1 MDQFW
6 PESYYDID
14 LENISKESN
23 SWTVRQ
29 FQTKIFLENS
39 SQSQDFIK
47 NPSLVNFSESC
58 TQDRILENG
67 SESFKPNRT
76 VVFNPFI
83 FTTLEVKSVGG
94 VFKMFTRWMIQNRC
108 LLPKLFWNSGF
119 WVDGWSNKNIRN
131 PFITSFETYL
141 SNSKVKSRDNLFNY
155 TPGGDFPVLSGHSNL
170 TNTARGISSWTWS
183 QIFFSYTCPQRIK
196 GSLDKTVN
204 QI

>member
-1 MDQFW
+1 MQVQHRRRAINEGSTLKIIVKKSHFLVDQFW

-14 LENISKESN
+14 LENISKESK

-39 SQSQDFIK
+39 SCPSVPWFHK
-47 NPSLVNFSESC
+47 KPSLVNFSESC

-119 WVDGWSNKNIRN
+119 QVNVGRTRIS
-131 PFITSFETYL
+131 ET
-141 SNSKVKSRDNLFNY
+141 
-155 TPGGDFPVLSGHSNL
+155 HS
-170 TNTARGISSWTWS
+170 
-183 QIFFSYTCPQRIK
+183 
-196 GSLDKTVN
+196 
-204 QI
+204 

>member
-1 MDQFW
+1 MQVQHRRRAINEGSTLKIIVKKSHFLVDQFW

-14 LENISKESN
+14 LENISKESK

-47 NPSLVNFSESC
+47 KPSLVNFSESC

-94 VFKMFTRWMIQNRC
+94 VFKMFTR
-108 LLPKLFWNSGF
+108 
-119 WVDGWSNKNIRN
+119 
-131 PFITSFETYL
+131 
-141 SNSKVKSRDNLFNY
+141 
-155 TPGGDFPVLSGHSNL
+155 
-170 TNTARGISSWTWS
+170 
-183 QIFFSYTCPQRIK
+183 
-196 GSLDKTVN
+196 
-204 QI
+204 

>member
-14 LENISKESN
+14 LENISKESK
-23 SWTVRQ
+23 SWTVKTISDENISRKQ
-29 FQTKIFLENS
+29 FSVPGFHK
-39 SQSQDFIK
+39 K
-47 NPSLVNFSESC
+47 PSLVNFSESC

-108 LLPKLFWNSGF
+108 LLPKLVWNSGF
-119 WVDGWSNKNIRN
+119 WDNGWSNKNIRN

-155 TPGGDFPVLSGHSNL
+155 TPGGDFPVLSGPSNM
-170 TNTARGISSWTWS
+170 TNTARGISS
-183 QIFFSYTCPQRIK
+183 
-196 GSLDKTVN
+196 
-204 QI
+204 